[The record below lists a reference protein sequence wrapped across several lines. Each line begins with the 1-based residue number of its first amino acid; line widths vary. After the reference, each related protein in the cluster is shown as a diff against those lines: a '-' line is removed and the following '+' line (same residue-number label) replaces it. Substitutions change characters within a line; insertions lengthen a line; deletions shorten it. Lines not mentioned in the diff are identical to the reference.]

1 MAQNPTKPTDY
12 GSISAD
18 TSNQQHK
25 MFQAVSFAI
34 GSQHYCIDI
43 MSVRE
48 IRNWAG
54 VTALPNTAE
63 YMLGVINLR
72 GVIVPI
78 VDLKARFGL
87 GKSEPTPAH
96 AVVVVALR
104 DKLHGLLVDSVSDIV
119 SCKETDVSALP
130 EALGAAQNP
139 LLSGLITIGEQ
150 MVAVVSLD
158 RLVVLDERAA
168 RTNQAA

>member
-1 MAQNPTKPTDY
+1 MSMSSNKAVEY
-12 GSISAD
+12 GAASVDNS
-18 TSNQQHK
+18 QQEK
-25 MFQAVSFAI
+25 SFQAVSFAI
-34 GSQHYCIDI
+34 GGQQYCIDI

-78 VDLKARFGL
+78 IDLKARFGL
-87 GKSEPTPAH
+87 GKSNPTTAH

-119 SCKETDVSALP
+119 SCKETEVSSLP
-130 EALGAAQNP
+130 EALGQSQNP
-139 LLSGLITIGEQ
+139 LLSGLITLGEQ

-158 RLVVLDERAA
+158 RLVALDDPTARAV
-168 RTNQAA
+168 QAA

>member
-1 MAQNPTKPTDY
+1 MNTHSNKPVDY
-12 GSISAD
+12 GTITPD
-18 TSNQQHK
+18 QNQQEK
-25 MFQAVSFAI
+25 TFQAVSFAI
-34 GSQHYCIDI
+34 GGQQYCIDI

-78 VDLKARFGL
+78 IDLKARFGL
-87 GKSEPTPAH
+87 GKSNPTTAH

-104 DKLHGLLVDSVSDIV
+104 EKLHGLLVDSVSDIV
-119 SCKETDVSALP
+119 SCKEEEVSALP
-130 EALGAAQNP
+130 EALGQSQNP
-139 LLSGLITIGEQ
+139 LLSGLITLGEQ

-158 RLVVLDERAA
+158 RLVALDDAAQRAS
-168 RTNQAA
+168 QAA